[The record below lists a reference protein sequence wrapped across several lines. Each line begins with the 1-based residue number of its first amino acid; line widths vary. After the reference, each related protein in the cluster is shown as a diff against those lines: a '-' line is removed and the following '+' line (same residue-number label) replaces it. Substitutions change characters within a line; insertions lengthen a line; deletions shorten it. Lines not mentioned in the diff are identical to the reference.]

1 MRDEDDPRLLSQVM
15 EIHGC
20 LQVRSEAFRTHCVT
34 NLMFHS
40 RVQQGSYPTAGRIC
54 CQEIYFAPSHPRECN
69 DECDHA
75 R

>member
-1 MRDEDDPRLLSQVM
+1 MRDEDDSRLLSQVM
-15 EIHGC
+15 EVHGC
-20 LQVRSEAFRTHCVT
+20 LQVHSEAFYTHVT
-34 NLMFHS
+34 KLMFYS

-54 CQEIYFAPSHPRECN
+54 CQEIHFTPSHPRKRN